1 MAEFKNL
8 YSAKTI
14 FFVTLKIKG
23 LMEKLVGRIQE
34 KRVLEDALASQGA
47 ELIAVYGRRRI
58 GKTFL
63 IRSVYEKYIRLE
75 STGVHNATMQ
85 EQLEGFSFAL
95 KKAIESPLDIAV
107 PKTWVAA
114 FHSLENLLSPI
125 IKKGQ
130 AVIFFDEFPW
140 MHTQK
145 SNFLTAFEHFWN
157 SWASKQSNLT
167 VVICG
172 SAASWIIRNIVNN
185 KGGLHNRVSIRIRL
199 LPFTLSETQAYLKSR
214 SVNLDHYQLLQLYMA
229 MGGVPQYLKAVQKG
243 ESATQA
249 IDRLFFT
256 SHGSLKEEFK
266 ILYESLFDNAAHHI
280 VVIRLLYDARKGM
293 TRNEIISSSHLSS
306 GGTATNVFTELEES
320 GFVATYIPF
329 DKTSKDLV
337 YRLMDEYSLFYLKF
351 VERSRATGA
360 GTWLRISESNSFKSW
375 SGFAFEAICLKH
387 LPQLKKALHIETT
400 YTEESV
406 WRHVPGKGQ
415 PGAQIDLLLD
425 RRDRCINICEIKF
438 STGEFTINKKYA
450 DELLQKRTVFIDRTK
465 TKKTI
470 FLTMITTYGVAK
482 NAYYKD
488 LVQSEVRM
496 DDLFE

>member
-1 MAEFKNL
+1 
-8 YSAKTI
+8 
-14 FFVTLKIKG
+14 
-23 LMEKLVGRIQE
+23 MEKLVGRIQE
-34 KRVLEDALASQGA
+34 KKILEDALASPEA
-47 ELIAVYGRRRI
+47 ELIAIYGRRRI

-63 IRSVYEKYIRLE
+63 IRSVYEKYIKFE
-75 STGVHNATMQ
+75 SIGVHNATMQ

-114 FHSLENLLSPI
+114 FHSLENILNPI
-125 IKKGQ
+125 IKKGK

-157 SWASKQSNLT
+157 SWASKHSNLT
-167 VVICG
+167 IVICG
-172 SAASWIIRNIVNN
+172 SAASWMIRNIVNN
-185 KGGLHNRVSIRIRL
+185 KGGLHNRVSIRMRL

-243 ESATQA
+243 ESATQV

-256 SHGSLKEEFK
+256 KHGPLKDEFK
-266 ILYESLFDNAAHHI
+266 ILYESLFDNAAHHTA
-280 VVIRLLYDARKGM
+280 VIRLLYGVGKGM
-293 TRNEIISSSHLSS
+293 TRNEIIRSSHLSS
-306 GGTATNVFTELEES
+306 GGTTTKVLTELEES
-320 GFVATYIPF
+320 GFVASYIPF
-329 DKTSKDLV
+329 DKTSKELV
-337 YRLMDEYSLFYLKF
+337 YRLTDEYSLFYLKF
-351 VERSRATGA
+351 VERSRATGTC
-360 GTWLRISESNSFKSW
+360 TWLRMSEGNSFKSW
-375 SGFAFEAICLKH
+375 SGYAFEAICLKH
-387 LPQLKKALHIETT
+387 LPQLKKALHIETI

-425 RRDRCINICEIKF
+425 RRDRCINICEMKF
-438 STGEFTINKKYA
+438 STNEFTINKKYA
-450 DELLQKRTVFIDRTK
+450 EELLQKRTVFVDKTK
-465 TKKTI
+465 TKKAI
-470 FLTMITTYGVAK
+470 SLTMITTYGVAK
-482 NAYYKD
+482 NSYYKN

-496 DDLFE
+496 DALFD

>member
-1 MAEFKNL
+1 
-8 YSAKTI
+8 
-14 FFVTLKIKG
+14 
-23 LMEKLVGRIQE
+23 MENLVGRIQE
-34 KRVLEDALASQGA
+34 KKVLEDALASPGA

-63 IRSVYEKYIRLE
+63 IRSVYEKYIKFE
-75 STGVHNATMQ
+75 SIGVHNATMQ

-114 FHSLENLLSPI
+114 FHSLENILNPI
-125 IKKGQ
+125 IKKGK

-157 SWASKQSNLT
+157 SWASKHSNLT

-172 SAASWIIRNIVNN
+172 SAASWMIRNIVNN
-185 KGGLHNRVSIRIRL
+185 KGGVHNRVSIRMRL

-256 SHGSLKEEFK
+256 KHGSLKEEFK
-266 ILYESLFDNAAHHI
+266 ILYESLFDNAAHHTA
-280 VVIRLLYDARKGM
+280 VIRLLYDAGKGM

-306 GGTATNVFTELEES
+306 GGTTTKVLTELYES
-320 GFVATYIPF
+320 GFVASYIPF
-329 DKTSKDLV
+329 DKTSKELV
-337 YRLMDEYSLFYLKF
+337 YRLTDEYSLFYLKF
-351 VERSRATGA
+351 IERSRATGT
-360 GTWLRISESNSFKSW
+360 GTWLRMNEGNSFKSW
-375 SGFAFEAICLKH
+375 SGYAFEAICLKH
-387 LPQLKKALHIETT
+387 LPQLKKALHIETI
-400 YTEESV
+400 YTEDSV

-425 RRDRCINICEIKF
+425 RRDRCINICEMKF
-438 STGEFTINKKYA
+438 STNEFTINKKYA
-450 DELLQKRTVFIDRTK
+450 EELMQKRTVFVDKTK

-470 FLTMITTYGVAK
+470 LLTMITTYGVIK
-482 NAYYKD
+482 NAYYKN
-488 LVQSEVRM
+488 LVQSEVTM
-496 DDLFE
+496 DALFD

>member
-1 MAEFKNL
+1 
-8 YSAKTI
+8 
-14 FFVTLKIKG
+14 
-23 LMEKLVGRIQE
+23 MEKLVGRIQE
-34 KRVLEDALASQGA
+34 KKIIEDALASKGA
-47 ELIAVYGRRRI
+47 ELIAIYGRRRI

-63 IRSVYEKYIRLE
+63 IRSVYRKYIKFE
-75 STGVHNATMQ
+75 STGVHNATMK

-95 KKAIESPLDIAV
+95 KKTIESPLDIAV

-114 FHSLENLLSPI
+114 FYSLENILNPI
-125 IKKGQ
+125 IKKGK

-157 SWASKQSNLT
+157 SWASKHSNLT

-172 SAASWIIRNIVNN
+172 SAASWMIRNIVNN
-185 KGGLHNRVSIRIRL
+185 KGGLHNRVSIRMRL

-256 SHGSLKEEFK
+256 KYGPLKDEFK
-266 ILYESLFDNAAHHI
+266 ILYESLFDNAAHHKA
-280 VVIRLLYDARKGM
+280 VIRLLYGVGKGM
-293 TRNEIISSSHLSS
+293 TRNEIIRSSHLSS
-306 GGTATNVFTELEES
+306 GGTTTKVLTELEES
-320 GFVATYIPF
+320 GFVASYIPF
-329 DKTSKDLV
+329 DKTSKELV
-337 YRLMDEYSLFYLKF
+337 YRLTDEYSLFYLKF
-351 VERSRATGA
+351 VERSRTTGA
-360 GTWLRISESNSFKSW
+360 GTWLRMSESNFFKSW
-375 SGFAFEAICLKH
+375 SGYAFEAICLKH
-387 LPQLKKALHIETT
+387 LPQLKKALHIETV

-406 WRHVPGKGQ
+406 WRHVPGEGQ

-438 STGEFTINKKYA
+438 ATKEFTINIKYA
-450 DELLQKRTVFIDRTK
+450 DELMQKRIVFIDKTK
-465 TKKTI
+465 TKKAI

-482 NAYYKD
+482 NSYYKN

-496 DDLFE
+496 DALFD